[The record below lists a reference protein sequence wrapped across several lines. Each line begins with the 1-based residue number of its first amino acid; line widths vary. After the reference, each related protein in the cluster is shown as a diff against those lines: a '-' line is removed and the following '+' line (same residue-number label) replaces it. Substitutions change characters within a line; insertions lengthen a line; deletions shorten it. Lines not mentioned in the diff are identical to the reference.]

1 MEKSRKP
8 LDVIEKIVE
17 TSLDRVE
24 SFIHTYPKVDFVFG
38 SLFTAFDSLI
48 RSSGDTAQAQP
59 FIRNNYDVKRFM
71 GAVLV
76 ALIFGW
82 VFPAMYFYGWQCVIP
97 KLVVSFIIGVFV
109 VDVVWAIIAREK
121 HISEGG
127 FVSCLFIPAILP
139 PQSPLW
145 LIGLGAALA
154 ILFRNILGGVGNNI
168 VNPALFSRLFLTI
181 CFPALLV
188 TGYQEPFVGIPNLHS
203 LRYGL
208 DVITHATPLTAFK
221 VHGDLPSYLSLLL
234 GTASGSLGETC
245 RLTLILAALWL
256 IKINVVNW
264 RIPVSYLGCVFIFSV
279 FFSLVLGKAVA
290 PPLFQLLSGGLVLG
304 AFFMATDPI
313 TATYNQT
320 AKWIFGA
327 GCGLVTVLVRNFT
340 TLPEGVMYAILL
352 MNLLAIPIQSL
363 AVKMRYRI

>member
-1 MEKSRKP
+1 MKKLLKPVEPVLEKG
-8 LDVIEKIVE
+8 LDTVG
-17 TSLDRVE
+17 
-24 SFIHTYPKVDFVFG
+24 SFIHTHPKINFLFG
-38 SLFTAFDSLI
+38 ALFGAFDGLL
-48 RSSGDTAQAQP
+48 RSARETAHTQP

-76 ALIFGW
+76 ALVVGW
-82 VFPAMYFYGWQCVIP
+82 VLPAMYFYGWQSVATR
-97 KLVVSFIIGVFV
+97 LLVSFVIGIFG
-109 VDVVWAIIAREK
+109 VDLIWAIIAREE

-139 PQSPLW
+139 PQAPLW

-154 ILFRNILGGVGNNI
+154 IIFRNILGGVGNNL

-188 TGYQEPFVGIPNLHS
+188 TGYQTPFVGIPDLHTF
-203 LRYGL
+203 RYGL
-208 DVITHATPLTAFK
+208 DAVTHATPFTAFK
-221 VHGDLPSYLSLLL
+221 TGGETTSYLSLLL
-234 GTASGSLGETC
+234 GTANGSMGETC
-245 RLTLILAALWL
+245 RLVLILSGLWL
-256 IKINVVNW
+256 IKMRVANW
-264 RIPVSYLGCVFIFSV
+264 RIPASYLGSVLILSV
-279 FFSLVLGKAVA
+279 FFSLILGRTVA
-290 PPLFQLLSGGLVLG
+290 PPLFQLLSGGLILG

-327 GCGLVTVLVRNFT
+327 GCGLITVLIRNFT
-340 TLPEGVMYAILL
+340 TLPEGVMYSILL

-363 AVKMRYRI
+363 MVKIRYRV

>member
-1 MEKSRKP
+1 MKKSLKP
-8 LDVIEKIVE
+8 IEDILSKN
-17 TSLDRVE
+17 LDRTE
-24 SFIHTYPKVDFVFG
+24 SFIHTHPKINFLFG
-38 SLFTAFDSLI
+38 SLFEAFDSLI
-48 RSSGDTAQAQP
+48 RSRRETAQTQP

-76 ALIFGW
+76 ALTLGW
-82 VFPAMYFYGWQCVIP
+82 VFPSIYFYGWQCVIP
-97 KLVVSFIIGVFV
+97 KLMVSFIVGVFI
-109 VDVVWAIIAREK
+109 VDVSWAIIAQEG

-127 FVSCLFIPAILP
+127 FVSCMFIPAILP

-145 LIGLGAALA
+145 LTGLGAALA
-154 ILFRNILGGVGNNI
+154 ILFRNILGGVGNNL

-188 TGYQEPFVGIPNLHS
+188 TGYQIPFVGIPDIHV

-208 DVITHATPLTAFK
+208 DTITHATPLTAFK
-221 VHGDLPSYLSLLL
+221 ANGEIPSYLSLFL

-245 RLTLILAALWL
+245 RLALILSALWL
-256 IKINVVNW
+256 IKIKVANW
-264 RIPVSYLGCVFIFSV
+264 RIPVSYLGSVFIFSL
-279 FFSLVLGKAVA
+279 FFSLILGKAVA
-290 PPLFQLLSGGLVLG
+290 PPLFQLFSGGLILG

-320 AKWIFGA
+320 AKWVFGA
-327 GCGLVTVLVRNFT
+327 GCGFTTVLIRDFT

>member
-1 MEKSRKP
+1 MKKFLKP
-8 LDVIEKIVE
+8 VEPILDKG
-17 TSLDRVE
+17 LDTVE
-24 SFIHTYPKVDFVFG
+24 SFIHTHPKVNFLFG
-38 SLFTAFDSLI
+38 SLFGAFDGLL
-48 RSSGDTAQAQP
+48 RSSKETTHTQP

-76 ALIFGW
+76 ALVVGW
-82 VFPAMYFYGWQCVIP
+82 VLPAIYFYGWQG
-97 KLVVSFIIGVFV
+97 VVSKLLVSFVIGIFV
-109 VDVVWAIIAREK
+109 VDVIWAIIAREN

-139 PQSPLW
+139 PQAPLW
-145 LIGLGAALA
+145 MVGSGAALA
-154 ILFRNILGGVGNNI
+154 IIFRNILGGVGNNL

-188 TGYQEPFVGIPNLHS
+188 TGYQTPFVGMPDPHTF
-203 LRYGL
+203 RYGL
-208 DVITHATPLTAFK
+208 DAITHATPLTAFK
-221 VHGDLPSYLSLLL
+221 ANGEIASYLSLLL

-245 RLTLILAALWL
+245 RLALIASGLWL
-256 IKINVVNW
+256 IKMRVANW
-264 RIPVSYLGCVFIFSV
+264 RIPVSYLGSVLVFSV
-279 FFSLVLGKAVA
+279 FFSLIFGKTVA
-290 PPLFQLLSGGLVLG
+290 PPLFQLLSGGLIMG

-327 GCGLVTVLVRNFT
+327 GCGFITVLIRDFT

-363 AVKMRYRI
+363 MVKIRYRVQE